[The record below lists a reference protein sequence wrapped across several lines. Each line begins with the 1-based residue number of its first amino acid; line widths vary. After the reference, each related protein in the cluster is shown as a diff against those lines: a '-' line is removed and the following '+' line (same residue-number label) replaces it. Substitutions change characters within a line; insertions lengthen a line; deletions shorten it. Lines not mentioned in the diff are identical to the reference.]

1 MCFQNSFVEF
11 ILMAGKIFLSTIN
24 CNKKNCYFILKDV
37 GLQASG
43 FKFSRQS
50 RYRKV
55 EWC

>member
-50 RYRKV
+50 CYRKV
-55 EWC
+55 ECC